1 MRRPSE
7 PLVISRDD
15 KSSLLLSFV
24 SHRRTLGGMTA
35 GSCTEQT
42 ERGDH
47 GDSD

>member
-1 MRRPSE
+1 MHRLSQ

-24 SHRRTLGGMTA
+24 FHRRPLGGMTA
-35 GSCTEQT
+35 ESCTEQV